1 MVLIGRLFVILSE
14 YLAAAAAATMVL
26 IVTELRGLSEYLR
39 IIYGP
44 GYDAPEPIVR
54 LGQRN
59 LGGKRNLALCEFA
72 LGHEA
77 LKRSVAREPLRR
89 TTCRH

>member
-14 YLAAAAAATMVL
+14 CLAAAAAAAATMVL

-59 LGGKRNLALCEFA
+59 LGGKRNLALCEF
-72 LGHEA
+72 
-77 LKRSVAREPLRR
+77 VATRR
-89 TTCRH
+89 

>member
-1 MVLIGRLFVILSE
+1 VLIGRLFVILSE

-44 GYDAPEPIVR
+44 EYDAPEPIVR
-54 LGQRN
+54 LRQRN
-59 LGGKRNLALCEFA
+59 LGGKRNLARCEFA

>member
-14 YLAAAAAATMVL
+14 YLAAATAATMVL

-44 GYDAPEPIVR
+44 EYDAPEPIVR
-54 LGQRN
+54 LRQRN
-59 LGGKRNLALCEFA
+59 LGGKRNLARCEFA